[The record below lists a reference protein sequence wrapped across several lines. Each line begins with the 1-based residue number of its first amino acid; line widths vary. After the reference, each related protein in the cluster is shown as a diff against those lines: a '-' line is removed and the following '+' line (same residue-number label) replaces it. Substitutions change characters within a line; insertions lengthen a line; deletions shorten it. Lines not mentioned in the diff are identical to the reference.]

1 VAGAQHRRRS
11 FAVIER
17 DNWYEAQRA
26 EFENDPD
33 YWAEGLKLD
42 FAEEVG
48 RLMEE
53 QKVSRAELAR
63 RLGTSPAY
71 VTKILHWT
79 ANLTL
84 TSMSKIALAF
94 GSRVRLNLAPKNAP
108 SGRRVAVIP
117 ATRRRRR
124 QHEFAAADRPVR
136 GQRSDFIA
144 SDKPAHVR
152 QSRKP

>member
-1 VAGAQHRRRS
+1 M
-11 FAVIER
+11 IEKAA
-17 DNWYEAQRA
+17 WYEEITK
-26 EFENDPD
+26 EFDNDPN

-71 VTKILHWT
+71 ITKILHWT

-94 GSRVRLNLAPKNAP
+94 GSRVHLNLAPKNTP
-108 SGRRVAVIP
+108 SGRRAVVVP
-117 ATRRRRR
+117 ATRRRERR
-124 QHEFAAADRPVR
+124 HEFVAADRPARVR
-136 GQRSDFIA
+136 QSDFIA
-144 SDKPAHVR
+144 SDKPARVR
-152 QSRKP
+152 RGRKP

>member
-1 VAGAQHRRRS
+1 M
-11 FAVIER
+11 IER
-17 DNWYEAQRA
+17 DSWYEAQRA
-26 EFENDPD
+26 QFDNDPD

-94 GSRVRLNLAPKNAP
+94 GSRVHLNLAPKNAP
-108 SGRRVAVIP
+108 YGRRVAAVP
-117 ATRRRRR
+117 ATRRRGR
-124 QHEFAAADRPVR
+124 QREFVVADRPAR
-136 GQRSDFIA
+136 GQRNEFVA
-144 SDKPAHVR
+144 SDKPARTRR
-152 QSRKP
+152 QGCKE

>member
-1 VAGAQHRRRS
+1 M
-11 FAVIER
+11 IEKAA
-17 DNWYEAQRA
+17 WYEEMTK
-26 EFENDPD
+26 EFDNDPD

-71 VTKILHWT
+71 ITKILHWT

-94 GSRVRLNLAPKNAP
+94 GSRVHLSLAPKNIP
-108 SGRRVAVIP
+108 SGRRVAAVP
-117 ATRRRRR
+117 ATHRRGR
-124 QHEFAAADRPVR
+124 QREFVVADRPAGVR
-136 GQRSDFIA
+136 RSDFIA
-144 SDKPAHVR
+144 RDRPARPRR
-152 QSRKP
+152 QGAKE

>member
-1 VAGAQHRRRS
+1 M
-11 FAVIER
+11 IEKAA
-17 DNWYEAQRA
+17 WYEEMRR
-26 EFENDPD
+26 EFDNDPE

-53 QKVSRAELAR
+53 QNVSRAELAR

-94 GSRVRLNLAPKNAP
+94 GSRVHLNLAPKNASP
-108 SGRRVAVIP
+108 GRR
-117 ATRRRRR
+117 
-124 QHEFAAADRPVR
+124 AAAVPAAHRR
-136 GQRSDFIA
+136 LRQREFVA
-144 SDKPAHVR
+144 SDKPAK
-152 QSRKP
+152 SRGRMA

>member
-1 VAGAQHRRRS
+1 M
-11 FAVIER
+11 IER
-17 DNWYEAQRA
+17 DSWYEAQRA
-26 EFENDPD
+26 EFDNDPE

-94 GSRVRLNLAPKNAP
+94 GSRVHLSLAPKNSPPGKRTAP
-108 SGRRVAVIP
+108 VPAAHRRE
-117 ATRRRRR
+117 RR
-124 QHEFAAADRPVR
+124 HEFVAADRRHSQVR
-136 GQRSDFIA
+136 RNEFVA
-144 SDKPAHVR
+144 SDKPARARR
-152 QSRKP
+152 QGGKG

>member
-1 VAGAQHRRRS
+1 
-11 FAVIER
+11 VIEKAA
-17 DNWYEAQRA
+17 WYEEMRK
-26 EFENDPD
+26 EFDNDPE

-53 QKVSRAELAR
+53 QNVSRAELAR

-71 VTKILHWT
+71 VTKILRWT

-94 GSRVRLNLAPKNAP
+94 GSRVRLSLGPKSAP
-108 SGRRVAVIP
+108 SGRRVAIVP
-117 ATRRRRR
+117 ATHRRGR
-124 QHEFAAADRPVR
+124 QREFVAADGPSRT
-136 GQRSDFIA
+136 GHSDFIA
-144 SDKPAHVR
+144 SDRPAR
-152 QSRKP
+152 PRGRKR

>member
-1 VAGAQHRRRS
+1 MV
-11 FAVIER
+11 ER
-17 DNWYEAQRA
+17 DNWYEAQRM
-26 EFENDPD
+26 EFDNDPD

-94 GSRVRLNLAPKNAP
+94 GSRVHLSLAPKNVP
-108 SGRRVAVIP
+108 SGRRVALVP
-117 ATRRRRR
+117 ATHRRGR
-124 QHEFAAADRPVR
+124 QRQFVAADRPARTR
-136 GQRSDFIA
+136 GTDFIA
-144 SDKPAHVR
+144 SDRPAKPR
-152 QSRKP
+152 SRKP

>member
-1 VAGAQHRRRS
+1 M
-11 FAVIER
+11 IER
-17 DNWYEAQRA
+17 DSWYEAQRA
-26 EFENDPD
+26 EFDNDPD

-94 GSRVRLNLAPKNAP
+94 GSRVHLNLAPKTAP
-108 SGRRVAVIP
+108 SSRRAAAVP
-117 ATRRRRR
+117 ATRRRGR
-124 QHEFAAADRPVR
+124 QHEFVAADRPARAKRNEFV
-136 GQRSDFIA
+136 A
-144 SDKPAHVR
+144 SDQPARARR
-152 QSRKP
+152 QGSKE

>member
-1 VAGAQHRRRS
+1 M
-11 FAVIER
+11 IER
-17 DNWYEAQRA
+17 DSWYEAQRA
-26 EFENDPD
+26 EFDNDPD

-42 FAEEVG
+42 FAEEVC

-63 RLGTSPAY
+63 RLGTSPTY

-94 GSRVRLNLAPKNAP
+94 GSRVHLSLAPKNAP
-108 SGRRVAVIP
+108 SGRRAAAVP
-117 ATRRRRR
+117 ATHRRERR
-124 QHEFAAADRPVR
+124 HEFVAADRP
-136 GQRSDFIA
+136 A
-144 SDKPAHVR
+144 
-152 QSRKP
+152 SRKR

>member
-1 VAGAQHRRRS
+1 M
-11 FAVIER
+11 IEKAK
-17 DNWYEAQRA
+17 WYEEMRK
-26 EFENDPD
+26 EFDNDPE

-53 QKVSRAELAR
+53 QKISRAELAR

-84 TSMSKIALAF
+84 ASMSKIALVF
-94 GSRVRLNLAPKNAP
+94 GSRVYLRLAPKNVP
-108 SGRRVAVIP
+108 PGRRAVAVP
-117 ATRRRRR
+117 STRRRGR
-124 QHEFAAADRPVR
+124 QPEFVAADRPVR
-136 GQRSDFIA
+136 ARRNDFVA
-144 SDKPAHVR
+144 SDKPAR
-152 QSRKP
+152 RKA

>member
-1 VAGAQHRRRS
+1 M
-11 FAVIER
+11 IEKAS
-17 DNWYEAQRA
+17 WYEKMTK
-26 EFENDPD
+26 EFDNDPD

-53 QKVSRAELAR
+53 QNVSRAELAR

-84 TSMSKIALAF
+84 SSMSKIALAF
-94 GSRVRLNLAPKNAP
+94 GSRVHLSLGPKSAPT
-108 SGRRVAVIP
+108 GRRVAIVP
-117 ATRRRRR
+117 DAHRRGR
-124 QHEFAAADRPVR
+124 QREFVAADGPTRTA
-136 GQRSDFIA
+136 RSDFIA
-144 SDKPAHVR
+144 SDKPAKPR
-152 QSRKP
+152 NRKP

>member
-1 VAGAQHRRRS
+1 M
-11 FAVIER
+11 IEKAT
-17 DNWYEAQRA
+17 WYEEMRKG
-26 EFENDPD
+26 FDNDPD

-53 QKVSRAELAR
+53 QKISRAELAR

-94 GSRVRLNLAPKNAP
+94 GSRVHLSLAPKNAP
-108 SGRRVAVIP
+108 SGRRTAVLP
-117 ATRRRRR
+117 ATRRRER
-124 QHEFAAADRPVR
+124 QHE
-136 GQRSDFIA
+136 FIA
-144 SDKPAHVR
+144 SDKPARARR
-152 QSRKP
+152 QGGRE

>member
-1 VAGAQHRRRS
+1 M
-11 FAVIER
+11 IEKAA
-17 DNWYEAQRA
+17 WYEEMTK
-26 EFENDPD
+26 EFDNDPD

-94 GSRVRLNLAPKNAP
+94 GSRVHLGLGPKKAP
-108 SGRRVAVIP
+108 SVPRVALVP
-117 ATRRRRR
+117 ATRRRGRQRR
-124 QHEFAAADRPVR
+124 FVAADKHRNAER
-136 GQRSDFIA
+136 
-144 SDKPAHVR
+144 
-152 QSRKP
+152 

>member
-1 VAGAQHRRRS
+1 M
-11 FAVIER
+11 IEKAT
-17 DNWYEAQRA
+17 WYEEMRKG
-26 EFENDPD
+26 FDNDPD

-94 GSRVRLNLAPKNAP
+94 GSRVHLSLAPKNAP
-108 SGRRVAVIP
+108 PAKRAAAVPATHRRGRR
-117 ATRRRRR
+117 
-124 QHEFAAADRPVR
+124 HEFVAADRPTR
-136 GQRSDFIA
+136 ARRNDFVA
-144 SDKPAHVR
+144 SDKPR
-152 QSRKP
+152 RKE

>member
-1 VAGAQHRRRS
+1 M
-11 FAVIER
+11 IEKAT
-17 DNWYEAQRA
+17 WYEEMTK
-26 EFENDPD
+26 EFDNDPD

-42 FAEEVG
+42 FAEEVC

-94 GSRVRLNLAPKNAP
+94 GSRVYLNLAPKNAP
-108 SGRRVAVIP
+108 SGRRVAAVP
-117 ATRRRRR
+117 AAHRRGR
-124 QHEFAAADRPVR
+124 QPQFIAADRPAR
-136 GQRSDFIA
+136 GQRNDFIA
-144 SDKPAHVR
+144 SDKPAR
-152 QSRKP
+152 AKRDDKE

>member
-1 VAGAQHRRRS
+1 M
-11 FAVIER
+11 IEKAA
-17 DNWYEAQRA
+17 WYEEMTK
-26 EFENDPD
+26 EFDNDPD

-94 GSRVRLNLAPKNAP
+94 GSRVHLNLAPKNAP
-108 SGRRVAVIP
+108 SGRRVAAVP
-117 ATRRRRR
+117 ATHRRER
-124 QHEFAAADRPVR
+124 QREFVVADRPARVR
-136 GQRSDFIA
+136 RSDFVA
-144 SDKPAHVR
+144 SDKPARARR
-152 QSRKP
+152 QGGKG

>member
-1 VAGAQHRRRS
+1 M
-11 FAVIER
+11 IEKAA
-17 DNWYEAQRA
+17 WYEEMRE
-26 EFENDPD
+26 EFDSDPD

-53 QKVSRAELAR
+53 QNVSRAELAR

-84 TSMSKIALAF
+84 ASMSKIALAF
-94 GSRVRLNLAPKNAP
+94 GSRVHLSLAPKNPPFARRP
-108 SGRRVAVIP
+108 TASRAAARRGRQPESV
-117 ATRRRRR
+117 
-124 QHEFAAADRPVR
+124 AADRRARVR
-136 GQRSDFIA
+136 SSEFLT
-144 SDKPAHVR
+144 SDKPAKPR
-152 QSRKP
+152 SRKP

>member
-1 VAGAQHRRRS
+1 M
-11 FAVIER
+11 IEKAA
-17 DNWYEAQRA
+17 WYEEMRK
-26 EFENDPD
+26 EFDNDPD

-53 QKVSRAELAR
+53 QNVSRAELAR

-94 GSRVRLNLAPKNAP
+94 GSRVHLNLAPKNAP
-108 SGRRVAVIP
+108 PGKRAAAVPAAHRRGRRAQFI
-117 ATRRRRR
+117 T
-124 QHEFAAADRPVR
+124 ADRSAQVR
-136 GQRSDFIA
+136 RDESVA
-144 SDKPAHVR
+144 SDKPAR
-152 QSRKP
+152 ARRRG

>member
-1 VAGAQHRRRS
+1 MV
-11 FAVIER
+11 ER
-17 DNWYEAQRA
+17 DNWYEAQRM
-26 EFENDPD
+26 EFDNDPD

-94 GSRVRLNLAPKNAP
+94 GSRVHLSLAPKNVP
-108 SGRRVAVIP
+108 SGRRVALVP
-117 ATRRRRR
+117 ATHRRGR
-124 QHEFAAADRPVR
+124 QRHFVAADRPARTR
-136 GQRSDFIA
+136 GTDFIA
-144 SDKPAHVR
+144 SDRPAKPR
-152 QSRKP
+152 SRKP

>member
-1 VAGAQHRRRS
+1 M
-11 FAVIER
+11 IEKAT
-17 DNWYEAQRA
+17 WYEEMRKG
-26 EFENDPD
+26 FDNDPD

-84 TSMSKIALAF
+84 ISMSKIALAF
-94 GSRVRLNLAPKNAP
+94 GARVHLNLAPKNAP
-108 SGRRVAVIP
+108 PGRRAAAVRP
-117 ATRRRRR
+117 THRRAR
-124 QHEFAAADRPVR
+124 QREFVVADRPAR
-136 GQRSDFIA
+136 GRRNDFVASDRPARRQRS
-144 SDKPAHVR
+144 R
-152 QSRKP
+152 E

>member
-1 VAGAQHRRRS
+1 M
-11 FAVIER
+11 IEKAA
-17 DNWYEAQRA
+17 WYEEMTK
-26 EFENDPD
+26 EFDNDPD

-94 GSRVRLNLAPKNAP
+94 GSRVHLNLAPKNTP
-108 SGRRVAVIP
+108 SGRRATAVP
-117 ATRRRRR
+117 ATSRRERR
-124 QHEFAAADRPVR
+124 HEFVAA
-136 GQRSDFIA
+136 
-144 SDKPAHVR
+144 DKPAPSRRTR
-152 QSRKP
+152 QP

>member
-1 VAGAQHRRRS
+1 M
-11 FAVIER
+11 IEKAA
-17 DNWYEAQRA
+17 WYEEMTK
-26 EFENDPD
+26 EFDNDPD

-94 GSRVRLNLAPKNAP
+94 GSRVHLNLAPKNAP
-108 SGRRVAVIP
+108 PGKRAAAVP
-117 ATRRRRR
+117 ASRRRGR
-124 QHEFAAADRPVR
+124 QREFVAADRPARVR
-136 GQRSDFIA
+136 RSDFVA
-144 SDKPAHVR
+144 SDKPARARR
-152 QSRKP
+152 QRSKE